1 MDIISV
7 KNITITAK
15 GQIALPK
22 ELRKIKG
29 YTEGEKLA
37 IIAYPDRVELR
48 PMKQFSERLASA
60 LASEQSL
67 SKDWLS
73 AADERQWKHL
83 EK

>member
-29 YTEGEKLA
+29 YTQGEKLA
-37 IIAYPDRVELR
+37 IITYPDRVELR
-48 PMKQFSERLASA
+48 PMKQFSEKLASA

-67 SKDWLS
+67 AKDWLS
-73 AADERQWKHL
+73 DADKKAWKHL
-83 EK
+83 